1 MFAATELVKFPEIR
15 RQTGMENR
23 AIKKA
28 CARFGVEWLQI
39 NSRVLALR
47 KPDLETLLNRASQRE
62 VA

>member
-1 MFAATELVKFPEIR
+1 MSATELVRFPEIHR
-15 RQTGMENR
+15 ETGMENR

-28 CARFGVEWLQI
+28 CERFGIQWFQI

-47 KPDLETLLNRASQRE
+47 KPDNEKLLDRASQRE